1 MVERA
6 VLGLRRFILSIWSF
20 RLRKTRSNLVGSQ
33 ERAAYLIIA
42 YLVIRMFRKLFLLL
56 ALLAPTAAAAQS
68 LQGFYIGAAGGPNFA
83 GSPESSD
90 GHVQFNTDVGGL
102 GLASLGWAF
111 GNGFRVELEGSYRS
125 NGISSIDTLRQF
137 WPCMAVP
144 TLYRRRRRL
153 CVARSCE
160 RRWRRTGHNPPP
172 GKQHVYRPGGYQ
184 LWIRECICLSG
195 DCGRIYADNVG
206 ARARSDARISL
217 FRNLPR
223 QQFRNRDGS
232 NHGLDQRRHT
242 IYSNHPRLCAQP
254 QFTAARSSL
263 SFLTQQR
270 QPGRAGCSTTR
281 WRSMSATRHAPQ
293 PSSRGGASLAIRRA
307 STNYARMSRRGGCR
321 CRADSRSSR

>member
-111 GNGFRVELEGSYRS
+111 DNGFRVELEGSYRS
-125 NGISSIDTLRQF
+125 NGISSIDTLRVNGRHEPIGIQQGNTPGLNTWAAMLNGAYDIPLANF
-137 WPCMAVP
+137 GLAWPFQPYIGAGVGFAW
-144 TLYRRRRRL
+144 LDL
-153 CVARSCE
+153 ANV
-160 RRWRRTGHNPPP
+160 
-172 GKQHVYRPGGYQ
+172 
-184 LWIRECICLSG
+184 SG
-195 DCGRIYADNVG
+195 DEPAIIHLPANNTYTGPA
-206 ARARSDARISL
+206 AIS
-217 FRNLPR
+217 F
-223 QQFRNRDGS
+223 GS
-232 NHGLDQRRHT
+232 G
-242 IYSNHPRLCAQP
+242 
-254 QFTAARSSL
+254 
-263 SFLTQQR
+263 
-270 QPGRAGCSTTR
+270 
-281 WRSMSATRHAPQ
+281 SAFAYQ
-293 PSSRGGASLAIRRA
+293 AIAGASMPITLVPGLEATLEYRFFGTSRA
-307 STNYARMSRRGGCR
+307 SSSETVTAQTTDLINGAIPSTQITRGFVLNHNSLLLGLR
-321 CRADSRSSR
+321 YRF